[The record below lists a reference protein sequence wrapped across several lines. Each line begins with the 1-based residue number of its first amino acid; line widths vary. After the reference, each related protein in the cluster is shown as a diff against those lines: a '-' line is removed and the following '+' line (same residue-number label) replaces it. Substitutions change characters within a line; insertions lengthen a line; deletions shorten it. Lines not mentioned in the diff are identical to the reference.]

1 MEIARCTLNFYEIK
15 GIRILGEIM
24 KQRIDIKW
32 SKEKLDSFLKEKY
45 GYGIW
50 EFELSLYQTYVMY
63 SHGLR
68 IRYDIL
74 EGKRIRQLRNLK
86 RRILELID
94 KYLSDINFYKYS
106 LKGTLPKNL
115 TGISKW
121 TSENREKFIRKKFK
135 IEQLFFIV
143 DELIEHQIMFEAL
156 SEMDALLW
164 GVEWP
169 MRLKPPNFLILIWS
183 SAMKKGKKPD
193 WINME
198 NLLNWFSKNLDEVNI
213 LDFFGLEKCNAPSS
227 ETLRLTRN
235 KYKSSKYD
243 KLASS
248 IYMNNFKNVKEKKRK
263 YPKIINAIK
272 VLYGGKSGMD
282 DEVVQGFHDIISC
295 LVTLFPDYF
304 GPFDDIQTAHN

>member
-1 MEIARCTLNFYEIK
+1 
-15 GIRILGEIM
+15 M
-24 KQRIDIKW
+24 KQKIDIKW
-32 SKEKLDSFLKEKY
+32 SKEKLDCFLKEKY

-50 EFELSLYQTYVMY
+50 EFELSLYKTYIMY
-63 SHGLR
+63 YHGLR
-68 IRYDIL
+68 IKEYIL
-74 EGKRIRQLRNLK
+74 QDKRIRQLRNLK

-94 KYLSDINFYKYS
+94 NYLSDINFYKYS

-121 TSENREKFIRKKFK
+121 TSENREKFIIKNFK
-135 IEQLFFIV
+135 IEQLFSIV
-143 DELIEHQIMFEAL
+143 DELIEHQIMFEAI

-243 KLASS
+243 KLANYTY
-248 IYMNNFKNVKEKKRK
+248 INTFKNVKEEKKK
-263 YPKIINAIK
+263 YPKYINMIK
-272 VLYGGKSGMD
+272 LLYGGEKEMD
-282 DEVVQGFHDIISC
+282 NETVQGFHDIVSC
-295 LVTLFPDYF
+295 LIAFYPDYF
-304 GPFDDIQTAHN
+304 GPFDDIQKAHNKKK

>member
-1 MEIARCTLNFYEIK
+1 
-15 GIRILGEIM
+15 M

-86 RRILELID
+86 RKILELID

-115 TGISKW
+115 TGVSKW
-121 TSENREKFIRKKFK
+121 TKENREKFIIKKFK
-135 IEQLFFIV
+135 IEQLFSII
-143 DELIEHQIMFEAL
+143 DLQIEHQIGFAAIAEI
-156 SEMDALLW
+156 DALLW

-169 MRLKPPNFLILIWS
+169 IRLKPLNFVLLIWS
-183 SAMKKGKKPD
+183 YTMKRRKNVD
-193 WINME
+193 WINMGE
-198 NLLNWFSKNLDEVNI
+198 LLSWFSNNVKERNLSNFF
-213 LDFFGLEKCNAPSS
+213 DFDKGDSYLPGK
-227 ETLRLTRN
+227 LRLSKN

-263 YPKIINAIK
+263 YSKIINTIK
-272 VLYGGKSGMD
+272 FLYGGKSGMD

-295 LVTLFPDYF
+295 LVALFPDFF